1 MKTLLTLAGI
11 IFMSGILMAEE
22 PQSVALPAPVTEGG
36 KPLMQCLNE
45 RHSTREFGVDVVNT
59 QVLSNLLWAAFGINR
74 ADGHRTAPS
83 AMNNQETDIYVFLPE
98 GVYLYDAK
106 THGLKQVLAG
116 DHRAVAGGQEFV
128 KDAPVNLVYVADF
141 SKMGDMSDAD
151 KILYSAADVGFIA
164 ENAYLYCASD
174 GLNCVVRGWVDR
186 EEVAKLLQLRVD
198 QKVILAQTIGYPKK

>member
-141 SKMGDMSDAD
+141 SK
-151 KILYSAADVGFIA
+151 IA